1 MGSCQAS
8 VFGPKVLKNM
18 PAFCHTQLQ
27 WKVIEHFQNSIRK
40 MWSVSCVKI
49 VLIDKNILKE
59 KIGRHL
65 FVVYALIYPLSK
77 FGGKLPKSFSSLQC
91 PLWVKKLIQENRAK
105 YVNQTGNFYFQPKLK
120 TAISLPIF
128 NLFQWFLFYTRDFIC
143 IITLNETL
151 KFEENCELL
160 FAKS

>member
-1 MGSCQAS
+1 
-8 VFGPKVLKNM
+8 
-18 PAFCHTQLQ
+18 
-27 WKVIEHFQNSIRK
+27 

-65 FVVYALIYPLSK
+65 FVVYALIYSLSK

-128 NLFQWFLFYTRDFIC
+128 HLFQWLLFSIRDFIC
-143 IITLNETL
+143 HYFKRNIEIWRKLRASVCKKLIIKEKEFSFSLHVHQKL
-151 KFEENCELL
+151 KTW
-160 FAKS
+160 